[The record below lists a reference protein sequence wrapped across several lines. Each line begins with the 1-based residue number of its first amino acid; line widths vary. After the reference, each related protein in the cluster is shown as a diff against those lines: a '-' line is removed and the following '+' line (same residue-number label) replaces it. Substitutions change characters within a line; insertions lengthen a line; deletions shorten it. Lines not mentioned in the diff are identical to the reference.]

1 MRFGDGALPRK
12 RLGGRSLRTNA
23 TARSATTGATAGLWG
38 RDAGMIAAHTRVIID
53 HFEIINEPD
62 GRWAFLGSPQQY
74 ARVLHALV

>member
-1 MRFGDGALPRK
+1 
-12 RLGGRSLRTNA
+12 
-23 TARSATTGATAGLWG
+23 
-38 RDAGMIAAHTRVIID
+38 MIAAHTRVIID